1 MDSVGVRELRQNLS
15 VYLRRVE
22 AGESLEVLSR
32 GRVVAELR
40 PASPDREEA
49 WQAFLARPDVRPATR
64 SLADLPPP
72 ADPGPGPS
80 MQEVLDEIRE
90 DRV

>member
-22 AGESLEVLSR
+22 AGESLKVLSR

-40 PASPDREEA
+40 PATPDRDEA
-49 WQAFLARPDVRPATR
+49 WRELLSRPGVIPPTR

-72 ADPGPGPS
+72 VDPRPGPS
-80 MQEVLDEIRE
+80 MQEILDELRE
-90 DRV
+90 DRT